1 MKFKSNLNG
10 KVTKRRG
17 FTLIEVVVAL
27 AILVIIIASTMSL
40 LTSSYTS
47 LRNTEMKGI
56 AKNIAT
62 YAVEY
67 IRARNVTEDN
77 LLGHASSDLGNDA
90 SHYFPG
96 LEDLWDIPLTSIGHP
111 YGSTA
116 GIGFADHC
124 INVNPAL
131 PNQTFND
138 SPDSFYY
145 SLQGYDSLGDFDNL
159 TAADPS
165 PEDANL
171 FICAYST
178 HHYHVRDV
186 YSYNGGIHTYNH
198 ILWKFPLISTNPDAI
213 KSFTGGTN
221 YLPMI
226 YTPDT
231 DKTNKNNPEY
241 SPFYT
246 NDTALKK
253 RTQNYRGFRVLTTV
267 VARKRSSSDPDHVQ
281 YYDVKVVVFWMVGN
295 YEHSYTLQTQI
306 VTYGG
311 S

>member
-1 MKFKSNLNG
+1 MKFRCNPKSG
-10 KVTKRRG
+10 ITKRKG

-27 AILVIIIASTMSL
+27 AILIIIIASTMSL
-40 LTSSYTS
+40 LAFSYSS
-47 LRNTEMKGI
+47 LRDSEMRAI

-62 YAVEY
+62 YTVEY

-77 LLGHASSDLGNDA
+77 LLGHDPSELGDDA

-111 YGSTA
+111 YGSTS
-116 GIGFADHC
+116 GSGFNDHC
-124 INVNPAL
+124 ININPAL
-131 PNQTFND
+131 PDQTFND
-138 SPDSFYY
+138 SPDAFYY

-159 TAADPS
+159 TASNPS

-171 FICAYST
+171 FICSYTT

-198 ILWKFPLISTNPDAI
+198 IIWKFPLVSTDPDAI
-213 KSFTGGTN
+213 KSFTGGPN

-226 YTPDT
+226 YTADANKT
-231 DKTNKNNPEY
+231 DKNSTEY
-241 SPFYT
+241 TPFYT
-246 NDTALKK
+246 NDATLKK
-253 RTQNYRGFRVLTTV
+253 RTQDYRGFRVLTAI
-267 VARKRSSSDPDHVQ
+267 VARKRNSSDPDHVQ
-281 YYDVKVVVFWMVGN
+281 YYDVRVTVFWISGRQ
-295 YEHSYTLQTQI
+295 ERSYTLQTQI

-311 S
+311 T